1 MSELKKIL
9 VGVDLLQSRRGN
21 LSAPV
26 MEATKQALGLAER
39 VSGEVM
45 FLAAIELPDDGDLY
59 SPLLN
64 RRRIAGEIET
74 SAREALKK
82 LVEQATARGVRATS
96 KFAHGRGWIELTREA
111 VTGQHDL
118 VIVGSRHSGT
128 MHRMLFGS
136 TAIKLL
142 HNCPSPVWVAKPEP
156 HPSPANLLV
165 ASDFSEAST
174 EALRLALLLASGT
187 GAKVHLIHVLERP
200 YIDLWEAGLFEAPHE
215 ELSHAEDGGVAESRL
230 KEQLSQ
236 VGQAVGPS
244 VEISVV
250 EYPSVADFGI
260 LQYIGDHQIDLLL
273 LGTTAR
279 RGIAGFFLG
288 NTAERLLT
296 TLPCSLV
303 AVKPAGFVC
312 PVRLE
317 PHPSA
322 ATSLVLGLD

>member
-1 MSELKKIL
+1 MSEVSRIL
-9 VGVDLLQSRRGN
+9 VGVDLLQSRRGKF
-21 LSAPV
+21 STPG
-26 MEATKQALGLAER
+26 MEAIRQALGLAER
-39 VSGEVM
+39 VSGEVA

-74 SAREALKK
+74 SAREALNK
-82 LVEQATARGVRATS
+82 LVEQATARGIRATS

-111 VTGQHDL
+111 VTGKHDL
-118 VIVGSRHSGT
+118 VVVGSRNGGT
-128 MHRMLFGS
+128 VRRMLFGS

-156 HPSPANLLV
+156 HPSPANILV
-165 ASDFSEAST
+165 ASDFSEVST
-174 EALRLALLLASGT
+174 EALRLALLLASAT
-187 GAKVHLIHVLERP
+187 GAKVHLTHVLERP
-200 YIDLWEAGLFEAPHE
+200 YVDLWEAGLFEAPHE
-215 ELSHAEDGGVAESRL
+215 ELSQTQDVAVAEGHL
-230 KEQLSQ
+230 KEQLTQ

-244 VEISVV
+244 VEVSVV

-260 LQYIGDHQIDLLL
+260 LQYISDHQIDLLL

-296 TLPCSLV
+296 TLPCSLL

-312 PVRLE
+312 PVHLE
-317 PHPSA
+317 S
-322 ATSLVLGLD
+322 